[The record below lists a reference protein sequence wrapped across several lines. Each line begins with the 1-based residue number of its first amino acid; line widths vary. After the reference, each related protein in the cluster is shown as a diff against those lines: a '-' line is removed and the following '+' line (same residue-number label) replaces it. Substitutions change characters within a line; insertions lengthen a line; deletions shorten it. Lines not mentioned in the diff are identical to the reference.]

1 MNDARALIRFLER
14 APARKAKP
22 GGAKP
27 QQQTTTAKPA
37 AVTPV
42 TRQASLVNEDELK
55 HEQHRAAVLNCFY
68 NYYMN
73 K

>member
-1 MNDARALIRFLER
+1 MNDVMAFKRSLLRAV
-14 APARKAKP
+14 AKSHR
-22 GGAKP
+22 AKP

-37 AVTPV
+37 VVTLD